1 MRSRSAYARMRART
15 DTNTLAYLNAQGI
28 DGKATTK
35 RHVVSTIMHT
45 YTCFLF
51 HVAPAVGASSNL
63 GAPCQEVRCYTPHL
77 YGSAWCQKSMRMKN
91 PGEERVIFQGA
102 CALDEKCVCMNKS
115 TYTHTHMHVCVCVCA
130 CVYAHIYI
138 PMYLK

>member
-1 MRSRSAYARMRART
+1 MRART

-77 YGSAWCQKSMRMKN
+77 YGTALCRDLSTEAGRQQSAQAVGW
-91 PGEERVIFQGA
+91 RVGRIVRAKQ
-102 CALDEKCVCMNKS
+102 
-115 TYTHTHMHVCVCVCA
+115 
-130 CVYAHIYI
+130 
-138 PMYLK
+138 